1 MEHHADPAMRQ
12 GNNVDI
18 LQILLWEQGN
28 NVDILQILQWEQG
41 NNVDILPILPGAQQH
56 NEHNVEIV
64 QIFFRCLA
72 ML

>member
-1 MEHHADPAMRQ
+1 M
-12 GNNVDI
+12 
-18 LQILLWEQGN
+18 QILLWEQGN